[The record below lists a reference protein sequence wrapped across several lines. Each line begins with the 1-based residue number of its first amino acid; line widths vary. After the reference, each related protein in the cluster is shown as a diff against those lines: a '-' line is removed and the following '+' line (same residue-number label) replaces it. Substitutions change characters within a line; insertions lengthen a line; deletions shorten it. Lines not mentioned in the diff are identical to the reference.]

1 MRLRDRIP
9 AGSRGLEK
17 MRKRERENPCAICG
31 HYHKFEEG
39 EACGVCGHRMQG
51 ANEKSPQMP
60 SAFPTEVL
68 PAFLYLGSYDN
79 ASRAELLKAQGIARI
94 LNTVPACQN
103 LYKNSFHYHCLKEE
117 QTLPFNE
124 AVEFIEQCNKD
135 KVRVL
140 VHCMSGKN
148 RSPAIVIAYLMR
160 YKKWRLPES
169 YQWVKDRRPSIN
181 LNSAVLKQLQDYEKE
196 VFGENAS
203 TTPIFTTQN
212 GLAFGFGFENNTE
225 VAPSPPT
232 FFQPIANPIFD
243 LGAANS
249 QNPASFVFGSGIQDQ
264 QISNTPLGS
273 IAGTPM
279 DNSMDST

>member
-1 MRLRDRIP
+1 
-9 AGSRGLEK
+9 
-17 MRKRERENPCAICG
+17 MRKRERENPCAICL

-51 ANEKSPQMP
+51 ANEKSSQMP

-103 LYKNSFHYHCLKEE
+103 LYKNSFTYHCLKEE

-160 YKKWRLPES
+160 YKGWRLPES

-181 LNSAVLKQLQDYEKE
+181 LTSAVLKQLQDYEKE
-196 VFGENAS
+196 VFGENS
-203 TTPIFTTQN
+203 SSTPIFMTPN
-212 GLAFGFGFENNTE
+212 GLAFGFGYENNTQ
-225 VAPSPPT
+225 AAASPPT

-249 QNPASFVFGSGIQDQ
+249 QSPGSFVFGSGRQDQ

-273 IAGTPM
+273 IDGTPM

>member
-1 MRLRDRIP
+1 
-9 AGSRGLEK
+9 

-51 ANEKSPQMP
+51 ANEKSHHMP

-68 PAFLYLGSYDN
+68 PKFLYLGSYDN

-103 LYKNSFHYHCLKEE
+103 LYKNSFVYHCLKEE

-124 AVEFIEQCNKD
+124 AVDFIEQCRKD
-135 KVRVL
+135 NVRVL
-140 VHCMSGKN
+140 VHCMSGQS

-160 YKKWRLPES
+160 YKGWRLAES
-169 YQWVKDRRPSIN
+169 YQWVKERRPSIN
-181 LNSAVLKQLQDYEKE
+181 LNSAVVKQLQDYEVE
-196 VFGENAS
+196 VFGTNALAV
-203 TTPIFTTQN
+203 PIFTTPN
-212 GLAFGFGFENNTE
+212 GLASGFGFQTDTQSA
-225 VAPSPPT
+225 VSPPT
-232 FFQPIANPIFD
+232 FCQPPSSPNFIF
-243 LGAANS
+243 GATNS
-249 QNPASFVFGSGIQDQ
+249 CQSSSGSNFNFGVTNSPNQGSFIFGARTQDQ

-273 IAGTPM
+273 MTGTPM
-279 DNSMDST
+279 DNAMDST

>member
-1 MRLRDRIP
+1 
-9 AGSRGLEK
+9 

-39 EACGVCGHRMQG
+39 EACGVCGHRLQG
-51 ANEKSPQMP
+51 ANEKSPHMP

-68 PAFLYLGSYDN
+68 PTFLYLGSYDN
-79 ASRAELLKAQGIARI
+79 ASRAELLKAQGIVRI

-103 LYKNSFHYHCLKEE
+103 LYKNSFVYHCLKEE

-124 AVEFIEQCNKD
+124 AVDFIEQCNKD

-140 VHCMSGKN
+140 VHCMSGQN

-160 YKKWRLPES
+160 YKGWRLAES

-181 LNSAVLKQLQDYEKE
+181 LTSAVLKQLQDYEKE
-196 VFGENAS
+196 VFGANAS
-203 TTPIFTTQN
+203 STPIFTTPN
-212 GLAFGFGFENNTE
+212 DLAFGFGFQNNTQ
-225 VAPSPPT
+225 VAASPPT
-232 FFQPIANPIFD
+232 FIQPISCPSFD

-249 QNPASFVFGSGIQDQ
+249 HGSGSFIFGSERQDQ
-264 QISNTPLGS
+264 KITNTPLGS
-273 IAGTPM
+273 ISGTPM